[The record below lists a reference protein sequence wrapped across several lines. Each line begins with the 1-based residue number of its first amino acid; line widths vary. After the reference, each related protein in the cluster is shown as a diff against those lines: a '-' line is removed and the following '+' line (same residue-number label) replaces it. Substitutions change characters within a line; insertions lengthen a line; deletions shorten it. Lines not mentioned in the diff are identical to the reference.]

1 LLLWYRN
8 NQQRT
13 NKERLVQAVKPS
25 LFKKNEKKNVSFL
38 VANNVGWSRGAAA
51 ITWIDV

>member
-8 NQQRT
+8 NQQQT

-25 LFKKNEKKNVSFL
+25 LFKKNEKKKFSFL

-51 ITWIDV
+51 II